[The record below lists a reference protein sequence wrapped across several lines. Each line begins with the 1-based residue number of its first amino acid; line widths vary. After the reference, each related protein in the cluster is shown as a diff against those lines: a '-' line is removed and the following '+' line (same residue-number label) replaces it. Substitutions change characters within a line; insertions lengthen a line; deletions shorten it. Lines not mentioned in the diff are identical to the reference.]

1 VSGDENITSGDV
13 RYETKTI
20 QALRGTVAKTVSS
33 WEAQGWEVV
42 SRSEGLVRT
51 EITLRRAKRE
61 INVRRYAIVGAAAV
75 VVVGAIVA
83 TSILASSGNDEESTA
98 RPAAPT
104 TATASSS
111 QSPTAPPVTSSAAPS
126 EEAVLTAENNADLAA
141 VLAVTDYC
149 SSQVATFAQTYQ
161 GRTIAFP
168 ASVANIQS
176 HDGASTRYDILLAP
190 GDEGPNSTVGP
201 AFQFRDVNTTNDLNI
216 TGDGPDSITAGTL
229 LDVTAEVDE
238 YDATYGCLFRLQP
251 VQTSFR

>member
-1 VSGDENITSGDV
+1 MSGDENSRRSAV
-13 RYETKTI
+13 RYETKTV
-20 QALRGTVAKTVSS
+20 QAVRGTVAKTIAN

-42 SRSEGLVRT
+42 SQSEGLLRT
-51 EITLRRAKRE
+51 EITLGRAKRG
-61 INVRRYAIVGAAAV
+61 IDVRRYALIGAGAAV
-75 VVVGAIVA
+75 VIGAIVA
-83 TSILASSGNDEESTA
+83 VSILAGGGGDEETTAQQAAGTTSTSTTTTS
-98 RPAAPT
+98 PAAPP
-104 TATASSS
+104 A
-111 QSPTAPPVTSSAAPS
+111 TSSAAPS
-126 EEAVLTAENNADLAA
+126 EETVLTAENNSDLAA

-149 SSQVATFAQTYQ
+149 SPQVATFAQTYQ

-168 ASVANIQS
+168 ASVANIAN

-216 TGDGPDSITAGTL
+216 TGDGPNSITAGTL